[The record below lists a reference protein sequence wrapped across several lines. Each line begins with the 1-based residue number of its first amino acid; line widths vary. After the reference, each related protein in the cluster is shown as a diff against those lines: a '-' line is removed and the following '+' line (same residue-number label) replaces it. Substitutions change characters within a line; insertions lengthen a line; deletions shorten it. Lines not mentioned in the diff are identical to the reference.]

1 VGTDAMKRADYT
13 DMGGTGEA
21 FLTTHWSLVEGVAS
35 ADEDHRRTLIALLLD
50 RYWKPVYCYLRRKG
64 YSNEEAKDL
73 TQGFFHE
80 VVLQR
85 HLVEKAD
92 PAKGRFRSFLLMAL
106 NRYLANEQKHAG
118 RQRRT
123 PQGKLIP
130 LEVVEPPELS
140 HLAVQAE
147 PEDCFNYAWV
157 SALLERVLVDLE
169 ANCHR
174 DGQTVH
180 WHLFHDR
187 VLAPIMDR
195 TDPISLAEVCARYG
209 IEDESKASNMIVT
222 VKRRFQKLLTEHLR
236 KSVVS
241 DALLAEELEEIK
253 RFFPKI
259 AQENG

>member
-1 VGTDAMKRADYT
+1 MSRDDYT

-35 ADEDHRRTLIALLLD
+35 ADEDHSEALIGVLLD

-64 YSNEEAKDL
+64 HTNEQAKDL

-80 VVLQR
+80 VVLER

-106 NRYLANEQKHAG
+106 NRYLANVRKHDG
-118 RQRRT
+118 RQRRA

-130 LEVVEPPELS
+130 LEMVEPPELS
-140 HLAVQAE
+140 QLAAQSE

-157 SALLERVLVDLE
+157 SALLERVLEDVE
-169 ANCHR
+169 STCHR
-174 DGQTVH
+174 DGKTVH

-187 VLAPIMDR
+187 VLAPITDR
-195 TDPISLAEVCARYG
+195 ANPVPLAAICARYG
-209 IEDESKASNMIVT
+209 IEDEAQASNMIVT
-222 VKRRFQKLLTEHLR
+222 IKRRFQKHLTEHLR
-236 KSVVS
+236 KSVMS
-241 DALLAEELEEIK
+241 DELLADELDEIK

-259 AQENG
+259 AQEDG